1 VIAAEL
7 LPGDHWAMTLCHEP
21 GGVAPDELLRQA
33 SRRLV
38 QLITAEVNRAA
49 SRLGAQAKSIDVI
62 ETLVCLRRGVTTQR
76 MRDEVAR
83 WSQRPYASSEGW
95 EVTMRFSGTRARTP
109 SSRTNRAMDTG
120 AFFFWYMLAV
130 AVVVLVEA
138 VFVAEWEQSQPGTAC
153 LSRPRTYGLA
163 LRWLAQRLLW
173 TDPQGMSPVTF
184 QAWAVG
190 WLTSLMSLVGLGVT
204 VVAISQYR
212 KYRSAKAA
220 ELERFIGATDRQTQ
234 VLLMVATA
242 AERDAVLTAVSAAN
256 DARPERR
263 FLKDHTVF
271 DLGQIGN
278 AQILLAQCE
287 QGAVGPGAAA
297 IAAASLITGL
307 EPDFLILTGICFGL
321 RQDLQSLGDLV
332 VCQQLRAIDHR
343 KVADGEF
350 VLVRGDHVSPSQTLL
365 SRFRSAQVGW
375 TKANVH
381 FGPMLSSSVLVDSQG
396 LRDDLLRLEPE
407 AYGGEME
414 GAGVYAAASPGKVDW
429 IVVKAIC
436 DWGHDK
442 TDEWQELA
450 ARNAAEFVVHT
461 IRTGALDDR

>member
-1 VIAAEL
+1 
-7 LPGDHWAMTLCHEP
+7 MTLCHEP
-21 GGVAPDELLRQA
+21 GAAEPDELLRQA

-49 SRLGAQAKSIDVI
+49 ARLGAQAKSVDVI

-83 WSQRPYASSEGW
+83 WSQRPYTTGEGW
-95 EVTMRFSGTRARTP
+95 EVTMRFSGNRARTRT
-109 SSRTNRAMDTG
+109 SRTTSATSTG
-120 AFFFWYMLAV
+120 AFVFWYLLAIV
-130 AVVVLVEA
+130 VVVLVEA
-138 VFVAEWEQSQPGTAC
+138 VFVAEWE
-153 LSRPRTYGLA
+153 RPRTETGPCLNRPSTYGLA
-163 LRWLAQRLLW
+163 VRWLAQRLLW
-173 TDPQGMSPVTF
+173 TDPPGLSPATF

-190 WLTSLMSLVGLGVT
+190 WLTSFMSLVGLGVAI
-204 VVAISQYR
+204 VAIIRYR
-212 KYRSAKAA
+212 RYRHAKAA
-220 ELERFIGATDRQTQ
+220 ELERFIGATDRQTR

-242 AERDAVLTAVSAAN
+242 AERDAVLSAVSAVN
-256 DARPERR
+256 DTRLERR

-271 DLGQIGN
+271 DLGRIGN

-297 IAAASLITGL
+297 IAAASLITRL

-332 VCQQLRAIDHR
+332 VCKQLRAIDHR
-343 KVADGEF
+343 KIDEAT
-350 VLVRGDHVSPSQTLL
+350 VLVRGDYVSPSQTLL
-365 SRFRSAQVGW
+365 SRFRSAEVGW
-375 TKANVH
+375 TRAGVH
-381 FGPMLSSSVLVDSQG
+381 FGPMLSSSVLVDSQQ
-396 LRDDLLRLEPE
+396 LRDELLRLEPE

-436 DWGHDK
+436 DWGYGK